1 MNIRKVKKFHKG
13 DIVQYRHNN
22 DIKIGEIV
30 EAPTTYACD
39 TDFPNIGDFYVV
51 SDGYLTSGTTNCY
64 VKNTSEI
71 YHYETEERI

>member
-1 MNIRKVKKFHKG
+1 MNIIKVKKFHKG

-39 TDFPNIGDFYVV
+39 TDFPNIGDFYIV
-51 SDGYLTSGTTNCY
+51 SDGMLKPNEETVCY
-64 VKNTSEI
+64 VKNEREI
-71 YHYETEERI
+71 YHYEVE